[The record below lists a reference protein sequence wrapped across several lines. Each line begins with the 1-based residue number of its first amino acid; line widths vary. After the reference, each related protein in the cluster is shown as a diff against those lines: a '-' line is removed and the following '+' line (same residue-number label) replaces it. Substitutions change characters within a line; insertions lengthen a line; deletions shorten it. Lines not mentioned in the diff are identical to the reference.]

1 MSGFEPLIPLAA
13 CAGAKAANKAV
24 KEVTG
29 KSIVSHC
36 KSAAKGLRNIVL
48 QKAVEKASKKAEEVL
63 FNQEARAEFKRRLDS
78 LEYLLDDVASNS
90 AMVADPSVVA
100 ELEALCSVL
109 KSAASAR
116 LDADGRSDALTA
128 IDRHMNSLH
137 LALAANTNKKIQNVE
152 EKLDG
157 VVDGVVEKVGQ
168 RLDGVVEKIG
178 ANVEQKLDGAV
189 EKIERKIEQKFDVF
203 LSFAGKQL
211 NDSLLAAFNGALA
224 KVLPLGCE
232 IANLFAEA
240 RGTRQVHRARVAV
253 DDKASLDA
261 LRDRVVLKTEDD
273 SLENAFN
280 KALQTTGGE
289 RISVNRGAFLE
300 SYEQTVMRF
309 TKLTEH
315 QREKLETVRREPVAV
330 LLAHAGAGKTFFAIQ
345 RMAQVLNS
353 DPRAVLLFVARNTA
367 LAFFVC
373 KWLVYASQASADRI
387 VDRVH
392 VLVAP
397 FEDGPRRVRVEA
409 AGARRRLSLG
419 SAGKCEYALVVVDE
433 AHHLAGEP
441 KLHEQLKK
449 VRAAEATLLFL
460 SDASQATEATP
471 DAEKLARSLVNLPR
485 DQAVAVAT
493 LSEVVRSTKRIVA
506 GAAAFQLDAGRKA
519 EMSTY
524 TASPGPPLV
533 ARIFPVEGD
542 TDEIYAR
549 EVVEAIAAIR
559 RKLADLD
566 DLDDRVAVVGP
577 DDAFVERLRGPLDRT
592 LDSFAPMSAA
602 LASTSH
608 QPPAACGTYVLDR
621 ETSGSGGAAYY
632 CAANGLYLYERSSG
646 SWCVGKAHGDKS
658 CKAYASLK
666 GWSFYLNKNWTL
678 RSDVT
683 LTFARFEL
691 VDAATASAVLPRAET
706 EERASSKQWLVV
718 DTVDNMDGLERL
730 VVICVG
736 LDQVIDRCAGV
747 LETRSRLYRAMT
759 RAQLAAAVVNEA
771 LPGGWLEF
779 LGRVELSTGGFDEA
793 AEREN
798 RAEAAA
804 DDVVVAATTAAKLNA
819 PEATKKSDEGHSA
832 YLSETVKQWSPSNWT
847 CSVCKRPNGAQ
858 TQECGVCGTHKDYQM
873 RRRRRAEPIKV
884 TQSIWDASAVATA
897 SRGKLRFMPFFEG
910 VDLSKLALVRT
921 LNGHSREVRCGVRC
935 TFVMIWL
942 RRRS

>member
-1 MSGFEPLIPLAA
+1 M
-13 CAGAKAANKAV
+13 
-24 KEVTG
+24 
-29 KSIVSHC
+29 
-36 KSAAKGLRNIVL
+36 L

-178 ANVEQKLDGAV
+178 ANVEQKLDGALDR
-189 EKIERKIEQKFDVF
+189 IERNVEQKFDVF
-203 LSFAGKQL
+203 LSLAGNQIRDKV
-211 NDSLLAAFNGALA
+211 LAALA
-224 KVLPLGCE
+224 KELPPGCE
-232 IANLFAEA
+232 IADLFAEA

-273 SLENAFN
+273 SLENAIN

-353 DPRAVLLFVARNTA
+353 DPRAMLLFVARNTA

-592 LDSFAPMSAA
+592 LDSFAPMSAT
-602 LASTSH
+602 LASTSD

-759 RAQLAAAVVNEA
+759 RAQLAVAVVNEA

-897 SRGKLRFMPFFEG
+897 SRSKLRFMPFFEG

>member
-1 MSGFEPLIPLAA
+1 
-13 CAGAKAANKAV
+13 
-24 KEVTG
+24 
-29 KSIVSHC
+29 
-36 KSAAKGLRNIVL
+36 
-48 QKAVEKASKKAEEVL
+48 
-63 FNQEARAEFKRRLDS
+63 
-78 LEYLLDDVASNS
+78 
-90 AMVADPSVVA
+90 
-100 ELEALCSVL
+100 
-109 KSAASAR
+109 
-116 LDADGRSDALTA
+116 
-128 IDRHMNSLH
+128 
-137 LALAANTNKKIQNVE
+137 
-152 EKLDG
+152 
-157 VVDGVVEKVGQ
+157 
-168 RLDGVVEKIG
+168 
-178 ANVEQKLDGAV
+178 
-189 EKIERKIEQKFDVF
+189 
-203 LSFAGKQL
+203 
-211 NDSLLAAFNGALA
+211 
-224 KVLPLGCE
+224 
-232 IANLFAEA
+232 
-240 RGTRQVHRARVAV
+240 
-253 DDKASLDA
+253 
-261 LRDRVVLKTEDD
+261 
-273 SLENAFN
+273 
-280 KALQTTGGE
+280 
-289 RISVNRGAFLE
+289 
-300 SYEQTVMRF
+300 
-309 TKLTEH
+309 
-315 QREKLETVRREPVAV
+315 VRREPVAV

-559 RKLADLD
+559 RQLVDLE

-592 LDSFAPMSAA
+592 LDSFAPFSAT
-602 LASTSH
+602 LTSTTD

-658 CKAYASLK
+658 CKAYASPK

-759 RAQLAAAVVNEA
+759 RAQLAVAVVNEA

-779 LGRVELSTGGFDEA
+779 LGHVELDADGEFDEA

-798 RAEAAA
+798 RAETAA
-804 DDVVVAATTAAKLNA
+804 DDVVGAVVEETSAPVRDSVDDGDGAAVGNTSPDDAIDAPTVEKGAADVVDADTTST
-819 PEATKKSDEGHSA
+819 P
-832 YLSETVKQWSPSNWT
+832 SE
-847 CSVCKRPNGAQ
+847 
-858 TQECGVCGTHKDYQM
+858 
-873 RRRRRAEPIKV
+873 AEPMKV
-884 TQSIWDASAVATA
+884 LQSIWDASAVATA
-897 SRGKLRFMPFFEG
+897 SRGELRFMPLQLERATQHQVHREAPLQQSAPVKEVAAAQRHSFVKDVKEEMAARALRVSWRGRSSPPSENDVRDALSNFGTVTRCQSGSTHAVVLFGSSQEANEALTQYQGPWKLTKSEQHTSVVQKPQTPAATELDLRKATRKVTWSSGAAVPTEDQLRAVLNAYGPVRQVALKKRWAIVMFRHQNDAKNADQNYRGPWRLNELGAPGETPKTPPPTVQKPSPARLTAEALAKLEAETTQKKASLLDRSFHITWPENHKVTEAGVLKVLRAVGCSDDSLTKISCRTKSAVILFATPEAAKKAVSKIRDASGVVEG
-910 VDLSKLALVRT
+910 YDMKTWKASLASEALAIRASKSSAPLSP
-921 LNGHSREVRCGVRC
+921 
-935 TFVMIWL
+935 
-942 RRRS
+942 

>member
-168 RLDGVVEKIG
+168 RLDGALDTIGANVDHKLEGAVKKIG
-178 ANVEQKLDGAV
+178 ANVEQKVDGAV
-189 EKIERKIEQKFDVF
+189 DRIEQKVGDVEAKIGSDVDMISRRQEKQEQKLDETRGLLTQGLSVM
-203 LSFAGKQL
+203 LSFICRVDKGFEFI
-211 NDSLLAAFNGALA
+211 AALE
-224 KVLPLGCE
+224 KELPPGCE
-232 IANLFAEA
+232 IANMFAEA

-273 SLENAFN
+273 SLENAIN

-345 RMAQVLNS
+345 RMAQVLSS
-353 DPRAVLLFVARNTA
+353 DPRAMLLFVARNTA

-373 KWLVYASQASADRI
+373 KWLVYASQESVDRI

-397 FEDGPRRVRVEA
+397 FENGPRRVR
-409 AGARRRLSLG
+409 GGDSRL
-419 SAGKCEYALVVVDE
+419 APRKN
-433 AHHLAGEP
+433 
-441 KLHEQLKK
+441 
-449 VRAAEATLLFL
+449 
-460 SDASQATEATP
+460 AS
-471 DAEKLARSLVNLPR
+471 
-485 DQAVAVAT
+485 
-493 LSEVVRSTKRIVA
+493 
-506 GAAAFQLDAGRKA
+506 
-519 EMSTY
+519 M
-524 TASPGPPLV
+524 
-533 ARIFPVEGD
+533 
-542 TDEIYAR
+542 
-549 EVVEAIAAIR
+549 
-559 RKLADLD
+559 
-566 DLDDRVAVVGP
+566 
-577 DDAFVERLRGPLDRT
+577 
-592 LDSFAPMSAA
+592 
-602 LASTSH
+602 
-608 QPPAACGTYVLDR
+608 
-621 ETSGSGGAAYY
+621 
-632 CAANGLYLYERSSG
+632 RSSWWTRRII
-646 SWCVGKAHGDKS
+646 SRKTCS
-658 CKAYASLK
+658 C
-666 GWSFYLNKNWTL
+666 
-678 RSDVT
+678 
-683 LTFARFEL
+683 
-691 VDAATASAVLPRAET
+691 
-706 EERASSKQWLVV
+706 ASSS
-718 DTVDNMDGLERL
+718 LE
-730 VVICVG
+730 
-736 LDQVIDRCAGV
+736 
-747 LETRSRLYRAMT
+747 
-759 RAQLAAAVVNEA
+759 
-771 LPGGWLEF
+771 
-779 LGRVELSTGGFDEA
+779 
-793 AEREN
+793 
-798 RAEAAA
+798 
-804 DDVVVAATTAAKLNA
+804 
-819 PEATKKSDEGHSA
+819 
-832 YLSETVKQWSPSNWT
+832 
-847 CSVCKRPNGAQ
+847 
-858 TQECGVCGTHKDYQM
+858 
-873 RRRRRAEPIKV
+873 
-884 TQSIWDASAVATA
+884 
-897 SRGKLRFMPFFEG
+897 
-910 VDLSKLALVRT
+910 
-921 LNGHSREVRCGVRC
+921 
-935 TFVMIWL
+935 
-942 RRRS
+942 

>member
-100 ELEALCSVL
+100 ELEVLCSVL

-353 DPRAVLLFVARNTA
+353 DPRAMLVFVARNTA

-666 GWSFYLNKNWTL
+666 GWSLYLNKNWTL

>member
-48 QKAVEKASKKAEEVL
+48 QKAGEKASKKAEEVL

-137 LALAANTNKKIQNVE
+137 LALAANTNKTVQKFDH
-152 EKLDG
+152 KLEG
-157 VVDGVVEKVGQ
+157 A
-168 RLDGVVEKIG
+168 VEKIG
-178 ANVEQKLDGAV
+178 ANVEQKLDGAMDR
-189 EKIERKIEQKFDVF
+189 IERKLEQKLDVF

-224 KVLPLGCE
+224 KVLPPGCKL
-232 IANLFAEA
+232 ANMSAKA

-273 SLENAFN
+273 SLENAIN
-280 KALQTTGGE
+280 KDLQTTGGK

-353 DPRAVLLFVARNTA
+353 DPRAMLLFVARNTA

-397 FEDGPRRVRVEA
+397 FEDGPRRVRVKA

-433 AHHLAGEP
+433 AHHLAGER

-559 RKLADLD
+559 RQLVDLE

-592 LDSFAPMSAA
+592 LDSFAPMSAT
-602 LASTSH
+602 LTSTTD

-658 CKAYASLK
+658 CKAYASPE

-678 RSDVT
+678 HSDVT

-691 VDAATASAVLPRAET
+691 VDAATASAVLPRAEIKA
-706 EERASSKQWLVV
+706 RASSKQWLVV

-736 LDQVIDRCAGV
+736 LDQVIDRGAGV

-759 RAQLAAAVVNEA
+759 RAQLAVAVVNEA

-779 LGRVELSTGGFDEA
+779 LGRVELSTGGFNEA

-798 RAEAAA
+798 RAETAA
-804 DDVVVAATTAAKLNA
+804 DDIVVAATTAAKLNA
-819 PEATKKSDEGHSA
+819 REATKKSGERKSA
-832 YLSETVKQWSPSNWT
+832 SKVNVLSETEKEGATAPVKPSNWT
-847 CSVCKRPNGAQ
+847 CSVCGRPNNK
-858 TQECGVCGTHKDYQM
+858 TQECGVCGTHKDYRM
-873 RRRRRAEPIKV
+873 RRHLGKPIKV

-897 SRGKLRFMPFFEG
+897 SRGDLRFMPFFT
-910 VDLSKLALVRT
+910 LALVMT
-921 LNGHSREVRCGVRC
+921 LRGHSYHV
-935 TFVMIWL
+935 L
-942 RRRS
+942 RAASTVLL